1 MAVCPNVLPNEVL
14 DFPGSNITVAQVLNA
29 CVRKAEADDGYC
41 VQVSIAEH
49 GELNIF
55 RAAVQFDTPGCL
67 RLVRKE
73 MVTDDNFLV
82 PFSYVQ
88 DEKSISELVGLHG
101 ADNTRRILYASARG
115 SGGLFLVTGSVPDDE
130 SEHDQRMQEIYA
142 ATAHLV

>member
-14 DFPGSNITVAQVLNA
+14 DFPSSNITVAQVLNA
-29 CVRKAEADDGYC
+29 CVRKTEADEGYC

-55 RAAVQFDTPGCL
+55 RAAVQFDTPGYL
-67 RLVRKE
+67 RLVRQE

-115 SGGLFLVTGSVPDDE
+115 LGGLYLITGAVPDDE

>member
-1 MAVCPNVLPNEVL
+1 M
-14 DFPGSNITVAQVLNA
+14 LNA
-29 CVRKAEADDGYC
+29 CVRKAEADDGDC

-55 RAAVQFDTPGCL
+55 RAVVEFDTPGCL
-67 RLVRKE
+67 RLVRNE
-73 MVTDDNFLV
+73 LVTDDNFLV
-82 PFSYVQ
+82 PLSYVQ

-115 SGGLFLVTGSVPDDE
+115 SGGLYLITGAVPDDE
-130 SEHDQRMQEIYA
+130 SEHDHRMQEIYA

>member
-1 MAVCPNVLPNEVL
+1 ML

-29 CVRKAEADDGYC
+29 CVRKAEADDGDC

-55 RAAVQFDTPGCL
+55 RAVVEFDTPGCL

-73 MVTDDNFLV
+73 LVTDDNFLV

-115 SGGLFLVTGSVPDDE
+115 SGGLYLITGAVPDDE